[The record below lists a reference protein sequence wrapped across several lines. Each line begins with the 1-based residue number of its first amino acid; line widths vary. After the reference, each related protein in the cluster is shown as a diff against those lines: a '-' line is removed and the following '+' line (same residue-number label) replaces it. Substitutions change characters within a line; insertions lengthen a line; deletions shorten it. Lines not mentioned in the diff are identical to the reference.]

1 MAGNPTSQRL
11 DLRRVLLVALLVG
24 ALVLAGAAGLFAFA
38 ARSIDKIHKDEEIHL
53 AWVGLQR
60 MQARTLEEVQT
71 SSIWAEAVSAF
82 ARNDTQ
88 WMKDYFADYYNEYMH
103 HDVTVA
109 VGSDGQVVMAERVG
123 APLTDAERE
132 ALAAATR
139 PVALALQQN
148 HPPGLG
154 LEVAQSWTGMM
165 EADGVTY
172 VVAAS
177 TVVPEDDSVAR
188 LATDPVVI
196 SMRNISAMVDSLSR
210 DLALEGVEYVTEPRV
225 NQVAFPI
232 VGPEGKRLGVLAWTP
247 SRPGAAVLKRAKPMF
262 IVLISA
268 LIGGAVLLWVSL
280 DRIAK
285 ALEQNQADL
294 SEARDRAEAA
304 SEAKT
309 RFLANISHELRTPL
323 NGVLGMAEIMAHGE
337 LSPIQQGHLKIL
349 KASGQD
355 LLGMIEQILLVTR
368 LERERVDLETAPFDL
383 DALMEDIADRT
394 RAAVQTKPIS
404 VLVDSGVKGLWM
416 GDGPH
421 LKQAL
426 ECLTRNAANFTTEGH
441 IRLSSTVK
449 GGVVHLSVSDTGP
462 GLDPDFVPRMFDDF
476 AQADESVTRAHDG
489 AGLGLAICKRLIRAM
504 GGDISVNS
512 TLGQGATFTL
522 RLPMVPAPVEDAPA
536 KAA

>member
-165 EADGVTY
+165 EVAGVTY

-210 DLALEGVEYVTEPRV
+210 DLALEGVEYVKEPRV

-383 DALMEDIADRT
+383 DALMEDVADRT
-394 RAAVQTKPIS
+394 RAAVQTKSIS

-426 ECLTRNAANFTTEGH
+426 ECLTRNAANFTTEGQ
-441 IRLSSTVK
+441 IRLASTVK

-462 GLDPDFVPRMFDDF
+462 GLDPDFVPRMFEDF

>member
-1 MAGNPTSQRL
+1 MAGNPTSQRP

-165 EADGVTY
+165 EVAGVTY

-368 LERERVDLETAPFDL
+368 LERERVDLETAPLDV
-383 DALMEDIADRT
+383 DALMEDVADRT

-449 GGVVHLSVSDTGP
+449 GGGVHLSVSDTGP
-462 GLDPDFVPRMFDDF
+462 GLDPDFVPRMFEDF

>member
-38 ARSIDKIHKDEEIHL
+38 ARSIDKVHKDEEIHL

-60 MQARTLEEVQT
+60 MQERTLEEVQT
-71 SSIWAEAVSAF
+71 SSVWADAVSAF
-82 ARNDTQ
+82 TRNDTG
-88 WMKDYFADYYNEYMH
+88 WMKDYFADYYSEYMH

-109 VGSDGQVVMAERVG
+109 VGSDGQMVMAERAS
-123 APLTDAERE
+123 APLSDTERE
-132 ALAAATR
+132 AMEVATR
-139 PVALALQQN
+139 PVAHALQQS
-148 HPPGLG
+148 HPRGLG
-154 LEVAQSWTGMM
+154 LAAVQSWTGMM
-165 EADGVTY
+165 KIDGVTY
-172 VVAAS
+172 LVAAS
-177 TVVPEDDSVAR
+177 TVLPEDDSVAR
-188 LATDPVVI
+188 LATDPVVL
-196 SMRNISAMVDSLSR
+196 SMRNMSSLVDSLTR
-210 DLALEGVEYVTEPRV
+210 DLALEGVEYVTRPRA

-232 VGPEGKRLGVLAWTP
+232 VGPEGQRLGVLAWTP
-247 SRPGAAVLKRAKPMF
+247 SRPGATVLKRAKPMF

-280 DRIAK
+280 DRIAR

-323 NGVLGMAEIMAHGE
+323 NGVLGMAEIMGHGE

-383 DALMEDIADRT
+383 DGLLEDVADRT
-394 RAAVQTKPIS
+394 RAAVDTKPIS
-404 VLVDSGVKGLWM
+404 VLVDSGVKGLWEI
-416 GDGPH
+416 G
-421 LKQAL
+421 
-426 ECLTRNAANFTTEGH
+426 
-441 IRLSSTVK
+441 
-449 GGVVHLSVSDTGP
+449 
-462 GLDPDFVPRMFDDF
+462 
-476 AQADESVTRAHDG
+476 RAH
-489 AGLGLAICKRLIRAM
+489 
-504 GGDISVNS
+504 V
-512 TLGQGATFTL
+512 
-522 RLPMVPAPVEDAPA
+522 
-536 KAA
+536 